1 MKRYLKWNK
10 LKQVFGLF
18 QWTNTIF
25 VDWKVHLQFSPD
37 GNGILN
43 IKFNGDITPIP
54 FHSRYQFI
62 CKLLSV

>member
-1 MKRYLKWNK
+1 MMKRYLKWNK

-43 IKFNGDITPIP
+43 IKF
-54 FHSRYQFI
+54 
-62 CKLLSV
+62 LLKNSINMIASAVSQDRFCH